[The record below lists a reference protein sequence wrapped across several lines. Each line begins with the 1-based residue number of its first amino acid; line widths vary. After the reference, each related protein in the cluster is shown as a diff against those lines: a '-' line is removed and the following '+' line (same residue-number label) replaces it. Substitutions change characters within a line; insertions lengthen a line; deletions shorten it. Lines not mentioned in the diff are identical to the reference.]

1 VNGLYNCCERGGL
14 CRGLSVPRP
23 LAGDGEGSS
32 LFSLSHHRPVRNF
45 APAGL
50 LCENQIAALSGKGPF
65 SVRFLFASCV
75 YWPCG
80 REHRDLSGW
89 FLVRRSANVGFDF
102 LGAIRTVKNP
112 NNAGKQLDRRVRKSP
127 RAKSD
132 RAVVVREGIGR
143 RKRPILK
150 SSIRRFHKILLAI
163 YVLAIVWTSFTHA
176 AEYRVKGNAIGT
188 SVTLA
193 KAKATSTRRAQLEAR
208 AYVQSASKSAGV
220 NPRVAEWIVSHESR
234 HHPEATG
241 DGGESRG
248 LWQINKAWHPE
259 VSDTCAY
266 DVTCSTDWSL
276 ERIRAGYVDEWS
288 TWKYCKA
295 RFEDCPF

>member
-1 VNGLYNCCERGGL
+1 V
-14 CRGLSVPRP
+14 
-23 LAGDGEGSS
+23 D
-32 LFSLSHHRPVRNF
+32 
-45 APAGL
+45 
-50 LCENQIAALSGKGPF
+50 
-65 SVRFLFASCV
+65 
-75 YWPCG
+75 
-80 REHRDLSGW
+80 
-89 FLVRRSANVGFDF
+89 FDF
-102 LGAIRTVKNP
+102 LGAIKTVKTP
-112 NNAGKQLDRRVRKSP
+112 KNAGKQLSHRVRKSP

-132 RAVVVREGIGR
+132 RTVVVHERIGP

-176 AEYRVKGNAIGT
+176 AEYRVKGNAIPA

-193 KAKATSTRRAQLEAR
+193 KVRATSNRRAQLEAQ

>member
-1 VNGLYNCCERGGL
+1 V
-14 CRGLSVPRP
+14 
-23 LAGDGEGSS
+23 D
-32 LFSLSHHRPVRNF
+32 
-45 APAGL
+45 
-50 LCENQIAALSGKGPF
+50 
-65 SVRFLFASCV
+65 
-75 YWPCG
+75 
-80 REHRDLSGW
+80 
-89 FLVRRSANVGFDF
+89 FDF
-102 LGAIRTVKNP
+102 LGAIKTVKTP
-112 NNAGKQLDRRVRKSP
+112 NNAGKQLNHRVRKSP

-132 RAVVVREGIGR
+132 RAVIVHKSIGR
-143 RKRPILK
+143 RKRPILNG
-150 SSIRRFHKILLAI
+150 SFRRFHKILLAI

-188 SVTLA
+188 SVSLA
-193 KAKATSTRRAQLEAR
+193 KVRATSTRRAQLEAR